1 MSKAMRQ
8 MPGQPGR
15 VCVVHGEAVRDPT
28 SDEACGPLLER
39 PDTGSAKSKV
49 GTGGLLEAALTRHNL
64 QTAWKRVKANKG
76 APGVDGLDIEQ
87 TAQFMRQQWPEIR
100 QALLAG
106 KYRPQPVR
114 KVMIPKPDG
123 SQRELGIPTVTDRL
137 IQQAL
142 LQVLQ
147 PLIDPTFSK
156 HSHGFRPGRR
166 AHDAVK
172 AARAYVQSGKRVVVD
187 VDLEKFFDRVNH
199 DILIDRLRRRIDDA
213 GVIRLIRAYLNAGI
227 MQGGVVME
235 RQKGTPQGGPLSP
248 LLANVLLDE
257 VDKALEARGYS
268 FARYADDCNVYVG
281 SRQAGERVMALLRT
295 LYAKLKLQINEAK
308 SAVASALGRKF
319 LGYALWVAKGKEVK
333 CAVAKKALD
342 NFKARIRQLTRR
354 SGGRS
359 MGQVVERLRPYILG
373 WKAYFGLAQTPK
385 AWRGLDEW
393 LRHRLRAIQLK
404 HWKKPKAIYRELKA
418 LGATEEVAT
427 RVAGN
432 CHCWWRN
439 SDGVIKTVLT
449 IAYFDRL
456 GVPRLS

>member
-28 SDEACGPLLER
+28 SDEACGPLLEH

-172 AARAYVQSGKRVVVD
+172 AARGYVQSGKRVVVD

-199 DILIDRLRRRIDDA
+199 DILIDRLKRRVDDGA
-213 GVIRLIRAYLNAGI
+213 VIRLIRG
-227 MQGGVVME
+227 
-235 RQKGTPQGGPLSP
+235 
-248 LLANVLLDE
+248 
-257 VDKALEARGYS
+257 RG
-268 FARYADDCNVYVG
+268 
-281 SRQAGERVMALLRT
+281 
-295 LYAKLKLQINEAK
+295 
-308 SAVASALGRKF
+308 
-319 LGYALWVAKGKEVK
+319 
-333 CAVAKKALD
+333 
-342 NFKARIRQLTRR
+342 
-354 SGGRS
+354 GGRS
-359 MGQVVERLRPYILG
+359 SPGHTAR
-373 WKAYFGLAQTPK
+373 W
-385 AWRGLDEW
+385 
-393 LRHRLRAIQLK
+393 
-404 HWKKPKAIYRELKA
+404 
-418 LGATEEVAT
+418 ATEPA
-427 RVAGN
+427 AGQ
-432 CHCWWRN
+432 R
-439 SDGVIKTVLT
+439 
-449 IAYFDRL
+449 AA
-456 GVPRLS
+456 